1 MRPDEGVLVS
11 YENNNWL
18 VTETGRHDIDLSDR
32 ALTSAVGIPVTSKAT
47 PISEGLFNALPNAG
61 PWRLPDIPRFGEPNT
76 VGLPPN
82 LVIGAVFKAL
92 TEDGEQHFVVL
103 PDGVAR
109 INGTT
114 AAALRATNSFGLISP
129 PSVEASVVARI
140 AEQVFASPLPD
151 EPLEILLRE
160 DAPTLCWAWQ
170 REPGDQA
177 PKTTVITGR
186 HLPIAPS
193 ALTTG
198 IDQIGGDAT
207 VYIDGGKYIRLQSPD
222 PRYGE
227 SLYYIDPQGV
237 RYGLP
242 DEKTG
247 GTLGLNAPV
256 TAPWQVVSL
265 LVDGPVLSKQAA
277 LVEHDTL
284 PADPNP
290 RKIADGNAAQ
300 TRDGQHR
307 RRRMTTKKFT
317 PIIKRGPRLTPG
329 EINVTP
335 PDDLGVEIPP
345 SGIQKALPWVMGG
358 GMLGMIVIM
367 IFTGIR
373 QLSPYML
380 MMPLMM
386 VMATVG
392 FMAGGGPGGKRVP
405 EINADR
411 KEYLRYL
418 AGLRTRVTS
427 SAAAQV
433 TFFNYHAPHPDDL
446 LSIIGTNRQWSRP
459 ANADFYAA
467 VRIGLGAEPAVD
479 RLLKPAVGGE
489 LAGPQGAP
497 QPHLEPV
504 SHMWVTKF
512 LRTHGLIHDCPK
524 LVQLRTFPTIAV
536 GGEPDGA
543 AGLLTAMICHLAVF
557 HPPDLLQIR
566 VLTDNPEDPNWAW
579 LKWLPHVQHQTDTDA
594 AGPTRLV
601 FTRPD
606 GLSDLTAR
614 GPHTPDATPSGPYV
628 VVIDLSGGK
637 AGFPVDGRAGV
648 TVITLGNHRGSAYR
662 IRVDADGTADDRLP
676 NQTFR
681 LVTSVSDRMSP
692 EQATRVA
699 RKLAGWSITGTI
711 IDKSVRVQKKVATEW
726 HQLVG
731 AQAIEE
737 VTPSRWRMF
746 TDTDRDRLRIPFGH
760 ELKTGDIMYLDIKE
774 GAEFGAG
781 PHGMLIGTTGSGKSE
796 FLRTLILSL
805 AATHHPDQVNLLL
818 TDFKGGSTFLGM
830 EKLPHTAAVVTNM
843 EEEAELVSRMGE
855 VLTGELDRRQSILR
869 QAGIQVGAAG
879 ALSGVAEYEKHR
891 ERGADL
897 PPLPTLFVVVDEFAE
912 LLQNHPDFIAL
923 FDRICRVGRSLRVH
937 LLLATQSLNTGGVRI
952 DKLEP
957 NLTYRIAL
965 RTTSSAESKAVIG
978 TPEAQYITN
987 KESGVGFLRVG
998 MEDPVKF
1005 HSVYTGVNY
1014 VPTAPV
1020 QEDGEVKPRS
1030 QGPDGLRI
1038 HQFTA
1043 APIFDT
1049 AVTS

>member
-1 MRPDEGVLVS
+1 
-11 YENNNWL
+11 
-18 VTETGRHDIDLSDR
+18 
-32 ALTSAVGIPVTSKAT
+32 
-47 PISEGLFNALPNAG
+47 
-61 PWRLPDIPRFGEPNT
+61 
-76 VGLPPN
+76 
-82 LVIGAVFKAL
+82 
-92 TEDGEQHFVVL
+92 
-103 PDGVAR
+103 
-109 INGTT
+109 
-114 AAALRATNSFGLISP
+114 
-129 PSVEASVVARI
+129 
-140 AEQVFASPLPD
+140 
-151 EPLEILLRE
+151 
-160 DAPTLCWAWQ
+160 
-170 REPGDQA
+170 
-177 PKTTVITGR
+177 
-186 HLPIAPS
+186 
-193 ALTTG
+193 
-198 IDQIGGDAT
+198 
-207 VYIDGGKYIRLQSPD
+207 
-222 PRYGE
+222 
-227 SLYYIDPQGV
+227 
-237 RYGLP
+237 
-242 DEKTG
+242 
-247 GTLGLNAPV
+247 
-256 TAPWQVVSL
+256 
-265 LVDGPVLSKQAA
+265 
-277 LVEHDTL
+277 
-284 PADPNP
+284 
-290 RKIADGNAAQ
+290 
-300 TRDGQHR
+300 
-307 RRRMTTKKFT
+307 MTTKKFT
-317 PIIKRGPRLTPG
+317 PTIKRGPRLTPG

-345 SGIQKALPWVMGG
+345 SGLQRALPWVMGG
-358 GMLGMIVIM
+358 CMLGMIAIM
-367 IFTGIR
+367 IFTGVR

-386 VMATVG
+386 VMGTVG
-392 FMAGGGPGGKRVP
+392 FMAGGGSGGKKVP

-418 AGLRTRVTS
+418 SGLRTRVTS

-433 TFFNYHAPHPDDL
+433 TFFNYHAPHPEDL
-446 LSIIGTNRQWSRP
+446 LSIIGTHRQWSRQS
-459 ANADFYAA
+459 NADFFSST
-467 VRIGLGAEPAVD
+467 RIGIGAEAAVD
-479 RLLKPAVGGE
+479 RLLKPNVGGE
-489 LAGPQGAP
+489 LAGPAGAP

-524 LVQLRTFPTIAV
+524 LLQTRTFPTIAV
-536 GGEPDGA
+536 GGDLGGA

-566 VLTDNPEDPNWAW
+566 VLTDNPEDPQWSW
-579 LKWLPHVQHQTDTDA
+579 LKWLPHVQHQSDTDA
-594 AGPTRLV
+594 AGATRLV

-614 GPHTPDATPSGPYV
+614 GPHTADAVPTGPYIV
-628 VVIDLSGGK
+628 VVDLTGGR

-648 TVITLGNHRGSAYR
+648 TVITLGNHKSSYRIKVNPDGSADDKMHNQNFR
-662 IRVDADGTADDRLP
+662 PVLRVA
-676 NQTFR
+676 
-681 LVTSVSDRMSP
+681 DRMTP
-692 EQATRVA
+692 GQAGRLA

-731 AQAIEE
+731 AQTIEE
-737 VTPSRWRMF
+737 VTPARWRMYA
-746 TDTDRDRLRIPFGH
+746 DTDRDRLRIPFGH
-760 ELKTGDIMYLDIKE
+760 ELKSGDIMYLDIKE

-897 PPLPTLFVVVDEFAE
+897 PPMPTLFVVVDEFAE
-912 LLQNHPDFIAL
+912 LLQNHPDFIQL

-998 MEDPVKF
+998 MEDPAKF
-1005 HSVYTGVNY
+1005 RSVYTGVNY
-1014 VPTAPV
+1014 VPTALT
-1020 QEDGEVKPRS
+1020 QDDGDAKPRART
-1030 QGPDGLRI
+1030 QNRVRI

-1043 APIFDT
+1043 APILD
-1049 AVTS
+1049 AAGAS

>member
-1 MRPDEGVLVS
+1 
-11 YENNNWL
+11 
-18 VTETGRHDIDLSDR
+18 VT
-32 ALTSAVGIPVTSKAT
+32 
-47 PISEGLFNALPNAG
+47 
-61 PWRLPDIPRFGEPNT
+61 
-76 VGLPPN
+76 
-82 LVIGAVFKAL
+82 
-92 TEDGEQHFVVL
+92 
-103 PDGVAR
+103 
-109 INGTT
+109 
-114 AAALRATNSFGLISP
+114 
-129 PSVEASVVARI
+129 
-140 AEQVFASPLPD
+140 
-151 EPLEILLRE
+151 
-160 DAPTLCWAWQ
+160 
-170 REPGDQA
+170 
-177 PKTTVITGR
+177 
-186 HLPIAPS
+186 
-193 ALTTG
+193 
-198 IDQIGGDAT
+198 
-207 VYIDGGKYIRLQSPD
+207 
-222 PRYGE
+222 
-227 SLYYIDPQGV
+227 
-237 RYGLP
+237 
-242 DEKTG
+242 
-247 GTLGLNAPV
+247 
-256 TAPWQVVSL
+256 
-265 LVDGPVLSKQAA
+265 
-277 LVEHDTL
+277 
-284 PADPNP
+284 
-290 RKIADGNAAQ
+290 
-300 TRDGQHR
+300 TR
-307 RRRMTTKKFT
+307 KFT

-345 SGIQKALPWVMGG
+345 SGVQKILPYVMGG
-358 GMLGMIVIM
+358 GMLGMIAIM

-386 VMATVG
+386 VMGTVG
-392 FMAGGGPGGKRVP
+392 FMAGGGPGGKKVP

-433 TFFNYHAPHPDDL
+433 AFFNYHAPHPDDL
-446 LSIIGTNRQWSRP
+446 LSIIGSNRQWSRTS
-459 ANADFYAA
+459 NADFFAA
-467 VRIGLGAEPAVD
+467 ARIGTGMEAAVD
-479 RLLKPAVGGE
+479 RLLKPNVGGE
-489 LAGPQGAP
+489 LAGPQAAP

-524 LVQLRTFPTIAV
+524 LVQLRSFATIAV
-536 GGEPDGA
+536 GGDLAGA
-543 AGLLTAMICHLAVF
+543 AALLRAMICHLAVF

-566 VLTDNPEDPNWAW
+566 VLTDNPEDPDWAW

-594 AGPTRLV
+594 AGATRLV

-614 GPHTPDATPSGPYV
+614 GPHSADSAPTGPYV
-628 VVIDLSGGK
+628 VVVDLTGGR
-637 AGFPVDGRAGV
+637 AGFPMDGRAGV
-648 TVITLGNHRGSAYR
+648 TVITLGNHRSTYR
-662 IRVDADGTADDRLP
+662 IRVAPDGTADDKLP
-676 NQTFR
+676 NLNFR
-681 LVTSVSDRMSP
+681 LVTSTSDRMTP
-692 EQATRVA
+692 GQAGRIA

-711 IDKSVRVQKKVATEW
+711 IDKTTRVQKKVATEW

-731 AQAIEE
+731 AQSVEE

-746 TDTDRDRLRIPFGH
+746 TDLDRDRLRIPFGH
-760 ELKTGDIMYLDIKE
+760 ELKTGEIQYLDIKE

-855 VLTGELDRRQSILR
+855 VLSGELDRRQSILR

-897 PPLPTLFVVVDEFAE
+897 APLPTLFVVVDEFAE
-912 LLQNHPDFIAL
+912 LLQNHPDFIQL

-987 KESGVGFLRVG
+987 AESGVGFLRVG

-1005 HSVYTGVNY
+1005 RSVFTGTNY
-1014 VPTAPV
+1014 VPASVDSDVVATPRHTAQSP
-1020 QEDGEVKPRS
+1020 
-1030 QGPDGLRI
+1030 LRI
-1038 HQFTA
+1038 RPFTA
-1043 APIFDT
+1043 TPIPEP
-1049 AVTS
+1049 VI

>member
-1 MRPDEGVLVS
+1 
-11 YENNNWL
+11 
-18 VTETGRHDIDLSDR
+18 
-32 ALTSAVGIPVTSKAT
+32 
-47 PISEGLFNALPNAG
+47 
-61 PWRLPDIPRFGEPNT
+61 
-76 VGLPPN
+76 
-82 LVIGAVFKAL
+82 
-92 TEDGEQHFVVL
+92 
-103 PDGVAR
+103 
-109 INGTT
+109 
-114 AAALRATNSFGLISP
+114 
-129 PSVEASVVARI
+129 
-140 AEQVFASPLPD
+140 
-151 EPLEILLRE
+151 
-160 DAPTLCWAWQ
+160 
-170 REPGDQA
+170 
-177 PKTTVITGR
+177 
-186 HLPIAPS
+186 
-193 ALTTG
+193 
-198 IDQIGGDAT
+198 
-207 VYIDGGKYIRLQSPD
+207 
-222 PRYGE
+222 
-227 SLYYIDPQGV
+227 
-237 RYGLP
+237 
-242 DEKTG
+242 
-247 GTLGLNAPV
+247 
-256 TAPWQVVSL
+256 
-265 LVDGPVLSKQAA
+265 
-277 LVEHDTL
+277 
-284 PADPNP
+284 
-290 RKIADGNAAQ
+290 
-300 TRDGQHR
+300 
-307 RRRMTTKKFT
+307 MTTRKFT

-345 SGIQKALPWVMGG
+345 SGIQKILPYVMGG
-358 GMLGMIVIM
+358 GMLGMIAIM

-386 VMATVG
+386 VMGTVG
-392 FMAGGGPGGKRVP
+392 FMAGGGPGGKKVP

-427 SAAAQV
+427 SASAQV
-433 TFFNYHAPHPDDL
+433 AFFNYHAPHPDDL
-446 LSIIGTNRQWSRP
+446 LSVIGTNRQWSRTS
-459 ANADFYAA
+459 NADFYAA
-467 VRIGLGAEPAVD
+467 ARIGTGTEAAVD
-479 RLLKPAVGGE
+479 RLLKPNVGGE
-489 LAGPQGAP
+489 LAGPQAAP
-497 QPHLEPV
+497 QAHLEPV

-524 LVQLRTFPTIAV
+524 LVQLRTFPTIAI
-536 GGEPDGA
+536 GGDTAGA
-543 AGLLTAMICHLAVF
+543 ADLLRAMICHLAVF

-566 VLTDNPEDPNWAW
+566 VLTDNPEDPDWAW
-579 LKWLPHVQHQTDTDA
+579 MKWLPHVQHQTDTDA
-594 AGPTRLV
+594 AGATRLV

-614 GPHTPDATPSGPYV
+614 GPHTADSAPSGPYV
-628 VVIDLSGGK
+628 VVVDLTGGR

-648 TVITLGNHRGSAYR
+648 TVLTLGNHRAAYR
-662 IRVDADGTADDRLP
+662 IRVHPDGTADDRVP
-676 NQTFR
+676 NLNFR
-681 LVTSVSDRMSP
+681 LVTSDSDRTTP
-692 EQATRVA
+692 GQAGRIA

-711 IDKSVRVQKKVATEW
+711 IDKSTRVQKKVATEW

-731 AQAIEE
+731 AQTIEE
-737 VTPSRWRMF
+737 VTTSRWRMF
-746 TDTDRDRLRIPFGH
+746 TDLDRDRLRIPFGH
-760 ELKTGDIMYLDIKE
+760 ELKTGEIQYLDIKE

-855 VLTGELDRRQSILR
+855 VLSGELDRRQSILR

-912 LLQNHPDFIAL
+912 LLQNHPDFIQL

-1005 HSVYTGVNY
+1005 HSVYTGTNY
-1014 VPTAPV
+1014 VPTVIDSDTGDSAPKHTV
-1020 QEDGEVKPRS
+1020 QSP
-1030 QGPDGLRI
+1030 LRI
-1038 HQFTA
+1038 RPFTA
-1043 APIFDT
+1043 APIAE
-1049 AVTS
+1049 AVM

>member
-1 MRPDEGVLVS
+1 
-11 YENNNWL
+11 
-18 VTETGRHDIDLSDR
+18 
-32 ALTSAVGIPVTSKAT
+32 
-47 PISEGLFNALPNAG
+47 
-61 PWRLPDIPRFGEPNT
+61 
-76 VGLPPN
+76 
-82 LVIGAVFKAL
+82 
-92 TEDGEQHFVVL
+92 
-103 PDGVAR
+103 
-109 INGTT
+109 
-114 AAALRATNSFGLISP
+114 
-129 PSVEASVVARI
+129 
-140 AEQVFASPLPD
+140 
-151 EPLEILLRE
+151 
-160 DAPTLCWAWQ
+160 
-170 REPGDQA
+170 
-177 PKTTVITGR
+177 
-186 HLPIAPS
+186 
-193 ALTTG
+193 
-198 IDQIGGDAT
+198 
-207 VYIDGGKYIRLQSPD
+207 
-222 PRYGE
+222 
-227 SLYYIDPQGV
+227 
-237 RYGLP
+237 
-242 DEKTG
+242 
-247 GTLGLNAPV
+247 
-256 TAPWQVVSL
+256 
-265 LVDGPVLSKQAA
+265 
-277 LVEHDTL
+277 
-284 PADPNP
+284 
-290 RKIADGNAAQ
+290 
-300 TRDGQHR
+300 
-307 RRRMTTKKFT
+307 MTTKKFT
-317 PIIKRGPRLTPG
+317 PTIKRGPRLTPG
-329 EINVTP
+329 EITVTP
-335 PDDLGVEIPP
+335 PDDLGVEIPA
-345 SGIQKALPWVMGG
+345 SGIQRALPWVMGG
-358 GMLGMIVIM
+358 CMLGMISIM
-367 IFTGIR
+367 IFTGVR

-386 VMATVG
+386 VMGTVG
-392 FMAGGGPGGKRVP
+392 FMAGGGSGGKKVP

-446 LSIIGTNRQWSRP
+446 LSIIGTNRQWSRQS
-459 ANADFYAA
+459 ASDFYAA
-467 VRIGLGAEPAVD
+467 TRIGLGAEAAVD
-479 RLLKPAVGGE
+479 RLLKPSVTGD
-489 LAGPQGAP
+489 LAGPQAAP

-512 LRTHGLIHDCPK
+512 LRTHGLVHDCPK
-524 LVQLRTFPTIAV
+524 LLQLRTFSTIAI
-536 GGEPDGA
+536 GGDDEGA

-557 HPPDLLQIR
+557 HPPDLLQMR
-566 VLTDNPEDPNWAW
+566 VLIDNPEDPKWSW
-579 LKWLPHVQHQTDTDA
+579 LKWLPHVQHQSDTDA
-594 AGPTRLV
+594 AGPTRMV

-614 GPHTPDATPSGPYV
+614 GPHTPDAAPSGPYV
-628 VVIDLSGGK
+628 VVIDLTGGR

-648 TVITLGNHRGSAYR
+648 TVLTLGNHRGSMYR
-662 IRVDADGTADDRLP
+662 IRVAADGTADDKLP
-676 NQTFR
+676 NLAWR
-681 LVTSVSDRMSP
+681 LITTSTDAMTSA
-692 EQATRVA
+692 QAGRVA

-711 IDKSVRVQKKVATEW
+711 IDKNVRVQKKVATEW

-731 AQAIEE
+731 AQTIEE
-737 VTPSRWRMF
+737 VTPARWRMF

-760 ELKTGDIMYLDIKE
+760 ELKSGDIMYLDIKE

-897 PPLPTLFVVVDEFAE
+897 APLPTLFVVVDEFAE
-912 LLQNHPDFIAL
+912 LLQNHPDFIGL

-1005 HSVYTGVNY
+1005 HSVYTGTPY
-1014 VPTAPV
+1014 APTAVV
-1020 QEDGEVKPRS
+1020 QEDGEVKPRAAA
-1030 QGPDGLRI
+1030 QNGLRI
-1038 HQFTA
+1038 HRFTA
-1043 APIFDT
+1043 APVLDAT

>member
-1 MRPDEGVLVS
+1 
-11 YENNNWL
+11 
-18 VTETGRHDIDLSDR
+18 
-32 ALTSAVGIPVTSKAT
+32 
-47 PISEGLFNALPNAG
+47 
-61 PWRLPDIPRFGEPNT
+61 
-76 VGLPPN
+76 
-82 LVIGAVFKAL
+82 
-92 TEDGEQHFVVL
+92 
-103 PDGVAR
+103 
-109 INGTT
+109 
-114 AAALRATNSFGLISP
+114 
-129 PSVEASVVARI
+129 
-140 AEQVFASPLPD
+140 
-151 EPLEILLRE
+151 
-160 DAPTLCWAWQ
+160 
-170 REPGDQA
+170 
-177 PKTTVITGR
+177 
-186 HLPIAPS
+186 
-193 ALTTG
+193 
-198 IDQIGGDAT
+198 
-207 VYIDGGKYIRLQSPD
+207 
-222 PRYGE
+222 
-227 SLYYIDPQGV
+227 
-237 RYGLP
+237 
-242 DEKTG
+242 
-247 GTLGLNAPV
+247 
-256 TAPWQVVSL
+256 
-265 LVDGPVLSKQAA
+265 
-277 LVEHDTL
+277 
-284 PADPNP
+284 
-290 RKIADGNAAQ
+290 
-300 TRDGQHR
+300 
-307 RRRMTTKKFT
+307 MTTRKFT

-345 SGIQKALPWVMGG
+345 SGVQKILPYVMGG
-358 GMLGMIVIM
+358 GMLGMIAIM

-386 VMATVG
+386 VMGTVG
-392 FMAGGGPGGKRVP
+392 FMAGGGPSGKKVP

-433 TFFNYHAPHPDDL
+433 AFFNYHAPHPDDL
-446 LSIIGTNRQWSRP
+446 LSIIGSNRQWSRTS
-459 ANADFYAA
+459 NADFFAA
-467 VRIGLGAEPAVD
+467 ARIGTGMEAAVD
-479 RLLKPAVGGE
+479 RLLKPNVGGE
-489 LAGPQGAP
+489 LAGPQAAP

-524 LVQLRTFPTIAV
+524 LVQLRTFATIAV
-536 GGEPDGA
+536 GGDLPGA
-543 AGLLTAMICHLAVF
+543 SALLRAMICHLAVF

-566 VLTDNPEDPNWAW
+566 VLTDDPEDPDWAW

-594 AGPTRLV
+594 AGAIRLV

-606 GLSDLTAR
+606 GLADLTAR
-614 GPHTPDATPSGPYV
+614 GPHSADSAPTGPYV
-628 VVIDLSGGK
+628 VVVDLTGGR

-648 TVITLGNHRGSAYR
+648 TVITLGNHRSPYR
-662 IRVDADGTADDRLP
+662 IRVAADGTADDRLP
-676 NQTFR
+676 NLNFR
-681 LVTSVSDRMSP
+681 LVTSTSDRMTP
-692 EQATRVA
+692 GQAARIA

-711 IDKSVRVQKKVATEW
+711 IDKTTRVQKKVATEW

-731 AQAIEE
+731 AQSVEE
-737 VTPSRWRMF
+737 VTPNRWRMF
-746 TDTDRDRLRIPFGH
+746 TDLDRDRLRIPFGH
-760 ELKTGDIMYLDIKE
+760 ELKTGEIQYLDIKE

-855 VLTGELDRRQSILR
+855 VLSGELDRRQSILR

-897 PPLPTLFVVVDEFAE
+897 APLPTLFVVVDEFAE
-912 LLQNHPDFIAL
+912 LLQNHPDFIQL

-987 KESGVGFLRVG
+987 AESGVGFLRVG

-1005 HSVYTGVNY
+1005 RSVFTGINY
-1014 VPTAPV
+1014 VPPSLDSDVAATPKHTAQSPM
-1020 QEDGEVKPRS
+1020 
-1030 QGPDGLRI
+1030 RI
-1038 HQFTA
+1038 RPFTA
-1043 APIFDT
+1043 TPIPEP
-1049 AVTS
+1049 VI

>member
-1 MRPDEGVLVS
+1 M
-11 YENNNWL
+11 
-18 VTETGRHDIDLSDR
+18 
-32 ALTSAVGIPVTSKAT
+32 TS
-47 PISEGLFNALPNAG
+47 
-61 PWRLPDIPRFGEPNT
+61 
-76 VGLPPN
+76 
-82 LVIGAVFKAL
+82 
-92 TEDGEQHFVVL
+92 
-103 PDGVAR
+103 
-109 INGTT
+109 
-114 AAALRATNSFGLISP
+114 
-129 PSVEASVVARI
+129 
-140 AEQVFASPLPD
+140 
-151 EPLEILLRE
+151 
-160 DAPTLCWAWQ
+160 
-170 REPGDQA
+170 
-177 PKTTVITGR
+177 
-186 HLPIAPS
+186 
-193 ALTTG
+193 
-198 IDQIGGDAT
+198 
-207 VYIDGGKYIRLQSPD
+207 
-222 PRYGE
+222 
-227 SLYYIDPQGV
+227 
-237 RYGLP
+237 
-242 DEKTG
+242 
-247 GTLGLNAPV
+247 
-256 TAPWQVVSL
+256 
-265 LVDGPVLSKQAA
+265 
-277 LVEHDTL
+277 
-284 PADPNP
+284 
-290 RKIADGNAAQ
+290 
-300 TRDGQHR
+300 
-307 RRRMTTKKFT
+307 KKFT
-317 PIIKRGPRLTPG
+317 PTVKRGPRLTPG
-329 EINVTP
+329 EISVTP
-335 PDDLGVEIPP
+335 PEDLGVEIPP
-345 SGIQKALPWVMGG
+345 SGVQKVLPYVMAG
-358 GMLGMIVIM
+358 GMLGMIAIM
-367 IFTGIR
+367 VFTGVR

-386 VMATVG
+386 IMATVG
-392 FMAGGGPGGKRVP
+392 FMAGGGPGGKKVP

-427 SAAAQV
+427 SASAQV
-433 TFFNYHAPHPDDL
+433 TFFGYHAPNPGDL
-446 LSIIGTNRQWSRP
+446 LSLIGTHRQWSRQ
-459 ANADFYAA
+459 ANADFFAA
-467 VRIGLGAEPAVD
+467 VRIGLGTEPAVD
-479 RLLKPAVGGE
+479 RLLKPALGGE
-489 LAGPQGAP
+489 LAGPDAAP

-504 SHMWVTKF
+504 SHMWVLKF

-524 LVQLRTFPTIAV
+524 LVQLKTFPTIAV
-536 GGEPDGA
+536 GGDPHRA
-543 AGLLTAMICHLAVF
+543 AGLLRAMICQLAVF
-557 HPPDLLQIR
+557 HPPDLMQLR
-566 VLTDNPEDPNWAW
+566 VLVDNPEDPDWSW

-594 AGPTRLV
+594 AGSTRMI

-614 GPHTPDATPSGPYV
+614 GPHTPDAGPGGPYV
-628 VVIDLSGGK
+628 VVVDLTGGS

-648 TVITLGNHRGSAYR
+648 TLITLGNHRGSAYR
-662 IRVDADGTADDRLP
+662 IRVDSDGTADDRLP

-681 LVTSVSDRMSP
+681 LVTSATDQVSP
-692 EQATRVA
+692 ELAARIA

-711 IDKSVRVQKKVATEW
+711 IDKTTRVQKKVSTEW

-731 AQAIEE
+731 AQTVEE
-737 VTPSRWRMF
+737 VLPSRWRMF
-746 TDTDRDRLRIPFGH
+746 SDTDHDRLRIPFGH
-760 ELKTGDIMYLDIKE
+760 ELKTGEIMYLDIKE

-805 AATHHPDQVNLLL
+805 AATHHPDQINLLL

-830 EKLPHTAAVVTNM
+830 ERLPHTAAVVTNM

-897 PPLPTLFVVVDEFAE
+897 APLPTLFVVVDEFAE
-912 LLQNHPDFIAL
+912 LLQNHPDFLAL

-1005 HSVYTGVNY
+1005 QSTYTGTNY
-1014 VPTAPV
+1014 VPASR
-1020 QEDGEVKPRS
+1020 GENGDRPADSGASHRRRDF
-1030 QGPDGLRI
+1030 QI

-1049 AVTS
+1049 PVLS